1 MAGTA
6 ETTANS
12 PRPSRSGATS
22 SSEELRVAVAESL
35 ALMEAMLANPK
46 PLTPQVLDAW
56 VLVLRHAGL
65 TADEV
70 RAGTGKALTQLEF
83 FPSPAVFLKVIR
95 PPADEDAVAELAWQQ
110 VLTCIERHGVN
121 ASLCAA
127 DFGGD
132 GAALWAVSRVGWE
145 DLCLGD
151 PEKRA
156 IRRASFV
163 RCYQLA
169 RGNGTALHY
178 LAGPM
183 ERANDLKGRDLNPA
197 LCGRPDWRCLPAR
210 SPLPALPEG
219 EPAALAAVLEGV
231 AGCR

>member
-1 MAGTA
+1 MGDTGNGPAA
-6 ETTANS
+6 
-12 PRPSRSGATS
+12 SRNGKPN
-22 SSEELRVAVAESL
+22 SSEDLREAVAESL
-35 ALMEAMLANPK
+35 TVMEAMLANPR
-46 PLTPQVLDAW
+46 PLTPQVLQAW
-56 VLVLRHAGL
+56 VLVLEAAGL

-70 RAGTGKALTQLEF
+70 RAGTAKALTQLEF
-83 FPSPAVFLKVIR
+83 FPSPAVFLKVVR
-95 PPADEDAVAELAWQQ
+95 PPADEDAAAELAWQQ
-110 VLTCIERHGVN
+110 VLTCIERHGLN

-127 DFGGD
+127 DFHGD

-145 DLCLGD
+145 ELCLGD

-197 LCGRPDWRCLPAR
+197 LCGRPDWKCLPAR
-210 SPLPALPEG
+210 GSLPALPEG
-219 EPAALAAVLEGV
+219 EPAALAAVLVG
-231 AGCR
+231 ADR